1 MKLPVST
8 RSFGLIRPQSA
19 QPTAWAV
26 PLGTACLLLPPRLK
40 MKCNGSRR
48 AAFES
53 SGQGALCPSA
63 NWTLVTHRAV
73 ESVSDYARACHTIGG
88 MYDFS
93 QFKLGDS
100 VDDLANGWIIA
111 ESLFTVFLYFMATL
125 ESQANS
131 QTRGWKKSP
140 GAYSSA
146 ASRPAVQPCIYVWA
160 FFFIAASAA
169 RSNLRFLIDVT
180 PGAVGTANM
189 LIYVRVGF
197 YDGHTSLRP
206 RRRRLLSDSRALNP
220 LRVRSRDDTS
230 RYYRPTNR
238 RGREPLTLGE
248 DAGSGTHVNGN
259 KAV

>member
-1 MKLPVST
+1 MEFRIDSASIGSAYGLGGSARHGLPLVATTAQNEMYKSFRRT
-8 RSFGLIRPQSA
+8 RHPGIHFIRVGVKSEV
-19 QPTAWAV
+19 TSYL
-26 PLGTACLLLPPRLK
+26 PLGAGYLHPQ
-40 MKCNGSRR
+40 
-48 AAFES
+48 
-53 SGQGALCPSA
+53 GQGALCPSA

-111 ESLFTVFLYFMATL
+111 ESLFTVF
-125 ESQANS
+125 
-131 QTRGWKKSP
+131 
-140 GAYSSA
+140 
-146 ASRPAVQPCIYVWA
+146 VWA
-160 FFFIAASAA
+160 FFFIAAYAA

-180 PGAVGTANM
+180 PGVVGTANI

-230 RYYRPTNR
+230 RYYRPTDR